1 MDIGYQYWAPTGRE
15 VAVSF
20 RVCAIGICY
29 TAFIYGLSIC
39 SPNKD
44 DAYACTRI
52 ATFDYRG
59 TGKVINAFDTTYSA
73 TKKFGYVTKLE
84 PKFISVV

>member
-1 MDIGYQYWAPTGRE
+1 MDIGYQYWEPKGRE

-20 RVCAIGICY
+20 RVCATGICY
-29 TAFIYGLSIC
+29 TAFILDLSIC

-44 DAYACTRI
+44 DSFACSRI

-59 TGKVINAFDTTYSA
+59 TGKVINSFETIYSA
-73 TKKFGYVTKLE
+73 TKKYGYVTKLE
-84 PKFISVV
+84 PKFISVN